1 MVRKSTLSYLKYMLD
16 RNIKKYKSVTKGAL
30 VLGLRYCTAFRD
42 FFINYKIKIHF
53 PAAYDVITLSVDG
66 RGSAFQGDRFTFAN
80 YRALGQNERID
91 QTEFVRWF
99 INEALRFLKIFR
111 IHEITVGPLSWIMQ
125 LNF

>member
-1 MVRKSTLSYLKYMLD
+1 M
-16 RNIKKYKSVTKGAL
+16 
-30 VLGLRYCTAFRD
+30 
-42 FFINYKIKIHF
+42 NYKIKIHF

-99 INEALRFLKIFR
+99 INEALRFPKIFK
-111 IHEITVGPLSWIMQ
+111 IYEITVGLLS
-125 LNF
+125 

>member
-1 MVRKSTLSYLKYMLD
+1 M
-16 RNIKKYKSVTKGAL
+16 
-30 VLGLRYCTAFRD
+30 
-42 FFINYKIKIHF
+42 
-53 PAAYDVITLSVDG
+53 DG

-99 INEALRFLKIFR
+99 INEALRFPKIFK
-111 IHEITVGPLSWIMQ
+111 IYDITVGPLSWIMQ